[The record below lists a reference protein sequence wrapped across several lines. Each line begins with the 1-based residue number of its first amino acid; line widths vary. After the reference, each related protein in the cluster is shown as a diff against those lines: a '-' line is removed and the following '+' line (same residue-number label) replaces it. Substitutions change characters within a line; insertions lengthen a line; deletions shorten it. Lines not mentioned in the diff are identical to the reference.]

1 MLKIFL
7 ILLLLIGNIYAGP
20 IASAICASGCA
31 ALVGACYAAAGVVF
45 GK

>member
-7 ILLLLIGNIYAGP
+7 ILFLLIGNIYAGP

-31 ALVGACYAAAGVVF
+31 AVVVACYAAAGFVF